1 MSLFKNFCLI
11 TLALGSTL
19 PLSANEYKFEE
30 IKFDQTENKQDIYE
44 PKDKLDEYIIKA
56 ATYSTKFVPLM
67 NDGAEGSEYTDLM
80 FSDGKRILADA
91 GYDFVNSTAN
101 SSIQSIPFFA
111 QTSVN
116 ISGGTEADTSFSI
129 NSLMKL
135 GQLAKDEEGDLKT
148 LAFSQ
153 ARFATATNAD
163 GSTTNLGLGIRHR
176 PNDVSMVG
184 LELMRSGITE

>member
-1 MSLFKNFCLI
+1 MKLHKSLTLI
-11 TLALGSTL
+11 PLALGSIL

-30 IKFDQTENKQDIYE
+30 IKFDQTENKQNIYE

-67 NDGAEGSEYTDLM
+67 NQGAEGSEYTDLM

-116 ISGGTEADTSFSI
+116 ISGGTESDTSFSL

-135 GQLAKDEEGDLKT
+135 GELAKMMRVILKH
-148 LAFSQ
+148 LLFLKQ
-153 ARFATATNAD
+153 D
-163 GSTTNLGLGIRHR
+163 
-176 PNDVSMVG
+176 
-184 LELMRSGITE
+184 